1 MFVSGVPVI
10 RGTTRANHGMSVPS
24 KHTKER
30 LCTLTSH
37 QGPRA
42 GWGWFFPLTLFL
54 TKVNRAFPLE
64 DTPVVIG
71 RGLLAE
77 GSPWLPKGGLPSGQA
92 RELALGGHGGDRST
106 HWFSFIRSCFP
117 FNQTPESTGLGVRRT
132 WAQVLT
138 PWLTPSM
145 TLGKSLVSL

>member
-42 GWGWFFPLTLFL
+42 GWGCFFSTDFVSDQSEWGIL
-54 TKVNRAFPLE
+54 LE
-64 DTPVVIG
+64 DIPVVVG
-71 RGLLAE
+71 RELLAK
-77 GSPWLPKGGLPSGQA
+77 GSPWLPSGQA
-92 RELALGGHGGDRST
+92 REPPPLGGHGGDLST
-106 HWFSFIRSCFP
+106 RWFSFIRSLFL
-117 FNQTPESTGLGVRRT
+117 FNRTSESTGLGARQT
-132 WAQVLT
+132 QAQVLT